1 MIIYVRVK
9 RARCMNINE
18 RSSLFPSRS
27 FVDIPPRL
35 LISQPGFQFLLHFLT
50 RVWQTREAR
59 TMREGDYEDVKGV
72 FTIQVTGTPRILNSF
87 ELATFSTIIIP
98 LYFSFSSAKRI
109 WSSFFSRRKFSKS
122 VDYRFLSLFKRRRL
136 TRIDSKRIRI
146 ERMCRS
152 PGKKKW
158 KRGTSV
164 SIEFDYPPVKQRR
177 RKKPLP
183 FFVLHLSRLCN
194 GNRASRFSQREI
206 FSNFFKDE
214 IASFELP
221 ECNSGVVT
229 RTVLVLLSSRSW
241 ILFSLVRGDEF
252 LLFCNA
258 LRIRRELLL
267 LNRKYLIC
275 FGGKNKK

>member
-109 WSSFFSRRKFSKS
+109 WSRFFHDENFPNRSIIAS
-122 VDYRFLSLFKRRRL
+122 SLFSSDVDWREL
-136 TRIDSKRIRI
+136 T
-146 ERMCRS
+146 
-152 PGKKKW
+152 
-158 KRGTSV
+158 
-164 SIEFDYPPVKQRR
+164 
-177 RKKPLP
+177 
-183 FFVLHLSRLCN
+183 
-194 GNRASRFSQREI
+194 
-206 FSNFFKDE
+206 
-214 IASFELP
+214 
-221 ECNSGVVT
+221 
-229 RTVLVLLSSRSW
+229 
-241 ILFSLVRGDEF
+241 
-252 LLFCNA
+252 
-258 LRIRRELLL
+258 RRELELKECVDRQGRKSGNEERVFRSSLITHLL
-267 LNRKYLIC
+267 SREEEKSPSPFLCYTCLDCATVIALLDFRNARFLATSLKT
-275 FGGKNKK
+275 K